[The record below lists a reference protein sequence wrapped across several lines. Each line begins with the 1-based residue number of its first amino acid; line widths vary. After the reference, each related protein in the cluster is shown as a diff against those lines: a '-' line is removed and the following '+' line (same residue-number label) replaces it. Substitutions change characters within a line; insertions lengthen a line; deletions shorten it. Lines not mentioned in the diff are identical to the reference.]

1 MDFRKYVTRGGVD
14 RVSYL
19 IKHYRWSESFHSRA
33 FGNFSLKK
41 GKKGG
46 FFYA

>member
-1 MDFRKYVTRGGVD
+1 MRIIKFGLTGGAD
-14 RVSYL
+14 RIPLL

-33 FGNFSLKK
+33 FGKFSLKE